1 MLWACCGEFDPAS
14 GERRLMKHV
23 VDSLTLQVVRVG

>member
-1 MLWACCGEFDPAS
+1 MLWMFDPAS
-14 GERRLMKHV
+14 GESRLMEHV